1 MSERG
6 NPSVPSMFISVFL
19 IGGLI
24 LGLYAI
30 GQFFYGNEPEKRNV
44 DFACVA
50 LDARKAV
57 DWPLYTPQSVPE
69 GWTSNFASFEP
80 GNEAVWRMGIIT
92 ENDKYLGL
100 EQNALPVQD
109 ALEKYAPN
117 SKQTG
122 TVEITGNA
130 WDVYED
136 GNGTTSYIRVE
147 QDRVVLVVST
157 TEESVARAYIA
168 SLGTADVG
176 CN

>member
-6 NPSVPSMFISVFL
+6 NPSVPSMFISVLL
-19 IGGLI
+19 IGGFI
-24 LGLYAI
+24 LGVYAI
-30 GQFFYGNEPEKRNV
+30 GQLLYGNEPEKRNV

-57 DWPLYTPQSVPE
+57 DWPLYTPQSLPA
-69 GWTSNFASFEP
+69 GWTSNYASFEP
-80 GNEAVWRMGIIT
+80 GENASWRMGVIT
-92 ENDKYLGL
+92 ENDRYLGL
-100 EQNALPVQD
+100 EQNALPVKD

-122 TVEITGNA
+122 TAEIAGIS

-157 TEESVARAYIA
+157 TEASVAREYIA
-168 SLGTADVG
+168 SLGKTDVG
-176 CN
+176 CD